1 MNWQT
6 VLLLWIFLPPVA
18 YWAGMVG
25 GRRVP
30 HRQIAVLRRK
40 VADLSLDV
48 AEVEELCE
56 RLRASHSKLRNREQ
70 ITARRN
76 NAKSVVDNKISAAST
91 PEQKAE
97 YKKQARIKFL
107 HNNGKGE

>member
-1 MNWQT
+1 MTWQT

-70 ITARRN
+70 VSARRERDK
-76 NAKSVVDNKISAAST
+76 APAELVVTAAST
-91 PEQKAE
+91 EEEKAAF
-97 YKKQARIKFL
+97 KKKARIQYL
-107 HNNGKGE
+107 HGNGKGE